1 MTINEIIQW
10 YDENTDA
17 KLNEQII
24 QYMLKI
30 GIINDTDN
38 LDHINLRLLAKYNNK
53 PVVINSKYKVK
64 DNIKELIE
72 YFNSQK
78 QQETK
83 PTQKFKI
90 EKINGKKMK
99 LIRK

>member
-1 MTINEIIQW
+1 MNIIFDLEQQ
-10 YDENTDA
+10 
-17 KLNEQII
+17 KLILYP
-24 QYMLKI
+24 QYIAIMRKF
-30 GIINDTDN
+30 
-38 LDHINLRLLAKYNNK
+38 K
-53 PVVINSKYKVK
+53 PVYYLDTQELFKDFLLITENAIWYFGKYK

-99 LIRK
+99 LVRK